1 VDKLLA
7 EFGIVHGQPFD
18 YHALS
23 LEKKMAM
30 GLAVKTVQ
38 REFAKIAAN
47 PGSIGALT
55 NGWVNPNPKLGDFGT
70 NYKLRA
76 GISFVGFGAN
86 LPADGYYML
95 GVQDSKGKLL
105 DGRKKY
111 ELTFPKGQLPP
122 AGAFWSVTVYQDHFL
137 VPNSGGKYAVSSWM
151 NPKTNKDGSVTIY
164 MQPASPGADLEL
176 NWLPTSG
183 GIPALTPLLRLYWP
197 LPEVLNGKWA
207 PPPAVEVQ

>member
-1 VDKLLA
+1 
-7 EFGIVHGQPFD
+7 
-18 YHALS
+18 
-23 LEKKMAM
+23 
-30 GLAVKTVQ
+30 
-38 REFAKIAAN
+38 
-47 PGSIGALT
+47 
-55 NGWVNPNPKLGDFGT
+55 
-70 NYKLRA
+70 
-76 GISFVGFGAN
+76 
-86 LPADGYYML
+86 ML

-105 DGRKKY
+105 DGGKKY

-137 VPNSGGKYAVSSWM
+137 VPNSGGKYAVSYWM

-197 LPEVLNGKWA
+197 LPEVLNGTWA